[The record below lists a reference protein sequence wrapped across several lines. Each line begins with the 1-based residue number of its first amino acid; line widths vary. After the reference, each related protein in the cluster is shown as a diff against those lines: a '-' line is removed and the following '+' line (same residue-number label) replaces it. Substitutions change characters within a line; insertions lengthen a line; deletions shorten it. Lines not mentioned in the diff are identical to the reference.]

1 MATIEPLPSSKLHA
15 TYDPALIPADD
26 STGIRPAPR
35 EGRTPIQDRAM
46 KALDVALNIQS
57 CGFNIY
63 LAGDSYLGRQYMLTQ
78 YLKPV
83 ARKAPTPSDLVYVYN
98 FQNPDSPA
106 LISLPAG
113 QGRRFRQ
120 AMEECIKDIDRDMD
134 RRLAGQRFSK
144 QREKLLTDYQDE
156 RTQLIHRMNNVAE
169 HKGFSLDID
178 ESGNMTLYPLVKGR
192 RVSQDDFESLDAG
205 IRIALKH
212 RGEAVAQHMSGLVR
226 ALSKME
232 EGFVNQ
238 EKVLEKT
245 VMGSVLGA
253 VLDPFVKRMARVTDD
268 EVLARFFRDLREDIL
283 KNTDAFI
290 GRQPDPQP
298 QADQRQDPGQPQSAK
313 DPVRSRYR
321 VNVFV
326 DNSETK
332 GAPIVIEDHPTTA
345 NLLGCIERESEL
357 GTLVTDFTLIKSG
370 SIHRAN
376 GGFLI
381 LHMDDLMQ
389 HPAAWE
395 GLMRALKACAARL
408 EDNPDIPDT
417 AVRTKGLRP
426 LPVPLGLKVILIGDE
441 YLYEGLLDSDDRFDK
456 LFRVKA
462 EMSDRMPRNAAGV
475 RYYLGSIS
483 RIISQEKMPP
493 FDRTAL
499 AWLIDLGSHICEDQ
513 KRLSLKFPIMREFM
527 IEASALAK
535 MKGEKKVTGALL
547 EEAYSARK
555 YRTSLVEDLYMEEYD
570 RDTIKV
576 ETSGQAIGQVNGLAV
591 TTYGNFEFGL
601 PHRISCT
608 VGVGHDGVIDLEREA
623 DLGGPIH
630 TKAMMILVS
639 YLTGMFASRKPLMFS
654 ASLFFEQSY
663 AGIEGDS
670 ASGAELAALL
680 SALAEVPVRLDLA
693 FTGAVSHSGQ
703 IMAVGGVTQKIEG
716 FFKVCQHQRLT
727 GTQGVIIPAD
737 NIDELMLSP
746 AILKAVD
753 EKQFFIY
760 PVSRIEDAVQ
770 LLTGMPAGRRRKDGT
785 FTKGTLYELV
795 DNRLERLGE
804 YGEHAFRRRR

>member
-1 MATIEPLPSSKLHA
+1 MATIDPLPSSKLHA

-26 STGIRPAPR
+26 STGIRPAPM

-46 KALDVALNIQS
+46 KALDVALNIRS
-57 CGFNIY
+57 CGFNVY

-78 YLKPV
+78 YLRPV
-83 ARKAPTPSDLVYVYN
+83 ARKAATPPDLVYVYN
-98 FQNPDSPA
+98 FQTPDSPA

-120 AMEECIKDIDRDMD
+120 AMEECVRDIDRDMD

-144 QREKLLTDYQDE
+144 QREKLLTDYQVE

-212 RGEAVAQHMSGLVR
+212 RGEAVAQHMSGLVH
-226 ALSKME
+226 ALTKME
-232 EGFVNQ
+232 EGYVNQ
-238 EKVLEKT
+238 EKVLEKAA
-245 VMGSVLGA
+245 MSA
-253 VLDPFVKRMARVTDD
+253 VLDAVLEPLRKRMEKITDSAA
-268 EVLARFFRDLREDIL
+268 LSRFFQDLREDIL
-283 KNTDAFI
+283 KNTDSFI
-290 GRQPDPQP
+290 GRQADPQP
-298 QADQRQDPGQPQSAK
+298 QTDGRQDPGQPQPAR
-313 DPVRSRYR
+313 DTVRSRYR

-326 DNSETK
+326 DNAETK

-376 GGFLI
+376 GGFLV

-395 GLMRALKACAARL
+395 GLMRALKASAARL

-426 LPVPLGLKVILIGDE
+426 LPVPLDLKVILIGDE
-441 YLYEGLLDSDDRFDK
+441 YLYEGLLDSDDRFAK

-483 RIISQEKMPP
+483 RIISQEHMQP

-527 IEASALAK
+527 IEASALAR
-535 MKGEKKVTGALL
+535 MKGEEKVTGALL

-555 YRTSLVEDLYMEEYD
+555 YRTSL
-570 RDTIKV
+570 
-576 ETSGQAIGQVNGLAV
+576 NGLYIA
-591 TTYGNFEFGL
+591 TFSES
-601 PHRISCT
+601 ISFT
-608 VGVGHDGVIDLEREA
+608 IFQR
-623 DLGGPIH
+623 
-630 TKAMMILVS
+630 TRQYNVS
-639 YLTGMFASRKPLMFS
+639 KTSTDK
-654 ASLFFEQSY
+654 
-663 AGIEGDS
+663 
-670 ASGAELAALL
+670 
-680 SALAEVPVRLDLA
+680 
-693 FTGAVSHSGQ
+693 VS
-703 IMAVGGVTQKIEG
+703 
-716 FFKVCQHQRLT
+716 
-727 GTQGVIIPAD
+727 II
-737 NIDELMLSP
+737 
-746 AILKAVD
+746 
-753 EKQFFIY
+753 
-760 PVSRIEDAVQ
+760 
-770 LLTGMPAGRRRKDGT
+770 G
-785 FTKGTLYELV
+785 
-795 DNRLERLGE
+795 
-804 YGEHAFRRRR
+804 

>member
-1 MATIEPLPSSKLHA
+1 MATIDPLPSSKLHA

-26 STGIRPAPR
+26 STGIRPAPM

-46 KALDVALNIQS
+46 KALDVALNIRS
-57 CGFNIY
+57 CGFNVY

-78 YLKPV
+78 YLRPV
-83 ARKAPTPSDLVYVYN
+83 ARKAATPPDLVYVYN
-98 FQNPDSPA
+98 FQTPDSPA

-120 AMEECIKDIDRDMD
+120 AMEECVRDIDRDMD

-144 QREKLLTDYQDE
+144 QREKLLTDYQVE

-212 RGEAVAQHMSGLVR
+212 RGEAVAQHMSGLVH
-226 ALSKME
+226 ALTKME
-232 EGFVNQ
+232 EGYVNQ
-238 EKVLEKT
+238 EKVLEKAA
-245 VMGSVLGA
+245 MSA
-253 VLDPFVKRMARVTDD
+253 VLDAVLEPLRKRMEKITDSAA
-268 EVLARFFRDLREDIL
+268 LSRFFQDLREDIL
-283 KNTDAFI
+283 KNTDSFI
-290 GRQPDPQP
+290 GRQADPQP
-298 QADQRQDPGQPQSAK
+298 QTDGRQDPGQPQPAR
-313 DPVRSRYR
+313 DTVRSRYR

-326 DNSETK
+326 DNAETK

-376 GGFLI
+376 GGFLV

-395 GLMRALKACAARL
+395 GLIRALKASAARL

-426 LPVPLGLKVILIGDE
+426 LPVPLDLKVILIGDE
-441 YLYEGLLDSDDRFDK
+441 YLYEGLLDSDDRFAK

-483 RIISQEKMPP
+483 RIISQEHMQP

-527 IEASALAK
+527 IEASALAR
-535 MKGEKKVTGALL
+535 MKGEEKVTGALL
-547 EEAYSARK
+547 EEA
-555 YRTSLVEDLYMEEYD
+555 
-570 RDTIKV
+570 
-576 ETSGQAIGQVNGLAV
+576 
-591 TTYGNFEFGL
+591 
-601 PHRISCT
+601 
-608 VGVGHDGVIDLEREA
+608 
-623 DLGGPIH
+623 
-630 TKAMMILVS
+630 
-639 YLTGMFASRKPLMFS
+639 
-654 ASLFFEQSY
+654 
-663 AGIEGDS
+663 
-670 ASGAELAALL
+670 
-680 SALAEVPVRLDLA
+680 
-693 FTGAVSHSGQ
+693 
-703 IMAVGGVTQKIEG
+703 
-716 FFKVCQHQRLT
+716 
-727 GTQGVIIPAD
+727 
-737 NIDELMLSP
+737 
-746 AILKAVD
+746 
-753 EKQFFIY
+753 
-760 PVSRIEDAVQ
+760 
-770 LLTGMPAGRRRKDGT
+770 
-785 FTKGTLYELV
+785 
-795 DNRLERLGE
+795 
-804 YGEHAFRRRR
+804 

>member
-1 MATIEPLPSSKLHA
+1 MATIDPLPSSKLHA

-26 STGIRPAPR
+26 STGIRPAPM

-46 KALDVALNIQS
+46 KALDVALNIRS
-57 CGFNIY
+57 CGFNVY

-78 YLKPV
+78 YLRPV
-83 ARKAPTPSDLVYVYN
+83 ARKAATPPDLVYVYN
-98 FQNPDSPA
+98 FQTPDSPA

-120 AMEECIKDIDRDMD
+120 AMEECVRDIDRDMD

-144 QREKLLTDYQDE
+144 QREKLLTDYQVE

-212 RGEAVAQHMSGLVR
+212 RGEAVAQHMSGLVH
-226 ALSKME
+226 ALTKME
-232 EGFVNQ
+232 EGYVNQ
-238 EKVLEKT
+238 EKVLEKAA
-245 VMGSVLGA
+245 MSA
-253 VLDPFVKRMARVTDD
+253 VLDAVLEPLRKRMEKITDSAA
-268 EVLARFFRDLREDIL
+268 LSRFFQDLREDIL
-283 KNTDAFI
+283 KNTDSFI
-290 GRQPDPQP
+290 GRQADPQP
-298 QADQRQDPGQPQSAK
+298 QTDGRQDPGQPQPAR
-313 DPVRSRYR
+313 DTVRSRYR

-326 DNSETK
+326 DNAETK

-376 GGFLI
+376 GGFLV

-395 GLMRALKACAARL
+395 GLMRALKASAARL

-426 LPVPLGLKVILIGDE
+426 LPVPLDLKVILIGDE
-441 YLYEGLLDSDDRFDK
+441 YLYEGLLDSDDRFAK

-483 RIISQEKMPP
+483 RIISQEHMQP

-527 IEASALAK
+527 IEASALAR
-535 MKGEKKVTGALL
+535 MKGEEKVTGALL
-547 EEAYSARK
+547 EEA
-555 YRTSLVEDLYMEEYD
+555 
-570 RDTIKV
+570 
-576 ETSGQAIGQVNGLAV
+576 
-591 TTYGNFEFGL
+591 
-601 PHRISCT
+601 
-608 VGVGHDGVIDLEREA
+608 
-623 DLGGPIH
+623 
-630 TKAMMILVS
+630 
-639 YLTGMFASRKPLMFS
+639 
-654 ASLFFEQSY
+654 
-663 AGIEGDS
+663 
-670 ASGAELAALL
+670 
-680 SALAEVPVRLDLA
+680 
-693 FTGAVSHSGQ
+693 
-703 IMAVGGVTQKIEG
+703 
-716 FFKVCQHQRLT
+716 
-727 GTQGVIIPAD
+727 
-737 NIDELMLSP
+737 
-746 AILKAVD
+746 
-753 EKQFFIY
+753 
-760 PVSRIEDAVQ
+760 
-770 LLTGMPAGRRRKDGT
+770 
-785 FTKGTLYELV
+785 
-795 DNRLERLGE
+795 
-804 YGEHAFRRRR
+804 